1 MAETKPRDATIDF
14 ARLLRQIRNLGYD
27 VKQIAMRANLSETAI
42 RNYVSGTMPLHPN
55 GERIIA
61 FWCSVTSQTRA
72 ECPTVREMPTVS
84 RSRFLQKHITV
95 R

>member
-1 MAETKPRDATIDF
+1 MIGTAKETTIDF
-14 ARLLRQIRNLGYD
+14 ARLLRQLRNLGRD
-27 VKQIAMRANLSETAI
+27 VHQIALNTNLSETAI
-42 RNYVSGTMPLHPN
+42 RNYVAGTQPLHAN

-61 FWCSVTSQTRA
+61 FWCA
-72 ECPTVREMPTVS
+72 ETGHARSDCPTIRDLPTVS

>member
-1 MAETKPRDATIDF
+1 MIGIAKETTIDF
-14 ARLLRQIRNLGYD
+14 ARLLRQLRNMGYD
-27 VKQIAMRANLSETAI
+27 VNQIAMRANLSVSAI
-42 RNYVSGTMPLHPN
+42 RNYASGTMPLHPN

-61 FWCSVTSQTRA
+61 LWCDIAGKTRA
-72 ECPTVREMPTVS
+72 DCPTIRDMPTVS